1 MSKAAQLRQKK
12 AAQLREKAALYRSAA
27 RDPVEGSSSTDLFF
41 IELAEEFE
49 REAEALENSKEEDT
63 N

>member
-1 MSKAAQLRQKK
+1 MSKAARQKK

-27 RDPVEGSSSTDLFF
+27 RDPVEGSSRTDLFL

-49 REAEALENSKEEDT
+49 REAEALENSTEKDPD
-63 N
+63 

>member
-1 MSKAAQLRQKK
+1 MATVMAAPHLRCLVG
-12 AAQLREKAALYRSAA
+12 ASSRSAA
-27 RDPVEGSSSTDLFF
+27 RDPVEGSSSTDLFL